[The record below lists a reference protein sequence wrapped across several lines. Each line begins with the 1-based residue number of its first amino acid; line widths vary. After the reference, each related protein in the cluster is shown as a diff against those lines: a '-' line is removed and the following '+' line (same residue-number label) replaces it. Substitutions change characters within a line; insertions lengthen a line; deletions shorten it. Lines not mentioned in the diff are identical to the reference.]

1 MRLSLKH
8 QLCKKNQNE
17 KNVSK
22 PRRNGRNSKVKMEE
36 IQRLKMEN
44 SDYINVNFL
53 LNVVNKVKLNFP

>member
-1 MRLSLKH
+1 
-8 QLCKKNQNE
+8 
-17 KNVSK
+17 
-22 PRRNGRNSKVKMEE
+22 MEE